1 MRTTI
6 YFNKKEEEKLAQI
19 CGQTPISTCIKKLA
33 LEKMKTA
40 DTDIQ
45 VKLYAILELIKE
57 INEKVDRL
65 EQKNNN
71 IHQ

>member
-6 YFNKKEEEKLAQI
+6 YLNRREEEKLREI
-19 CGQTPISTCIKKLA
+19 CGQTPISTCIKKLT
-33 LEKMKTA
+33 LEKMRTA

-65 EQKNNN
+65 EQKINNL
-71 IHQ
+71 H